1 MAVVALDTHAVVKE
15 LQAAGFS
22 EAQAEAVTRAVRR
35 AQDVDLSHLATKSD
49 IQGLRMEIDGL
60 RAGTKADLDSLRAG
74 TKADLD
80 SLRAGTKA
88 DIDTLR
94 TSTKADIDTLRA
106 STKADI
112 DTLRTSTKA
121 DIGSL
126 RAGTKADIAELKADI
141 LKWMVGAIGVQT
153 IAILGALVG
162 LARVLK
168 G

>member
-22 EAQAEAVTRAVRR
+22 EAQAEAVTHAVRR

-49 IQGLRMEIDGL
+49 IQALRMEIDGL

-80 SLRAGTKA
+80 SLR
-88 DIDTLR
+88 
-94 TSTKADIDTLRA
+94 TSTKADID
-106 STKADI
+106 
-112 DTLRTSTKA
+112 
-121 DIGSL
+121 SL

>member
-49 IQGLRMEIDGL
+49 IQGLRMEIDG
-60 RAGTKADLDSLRAG
+60 LRAG

>member
-35 AQDVDLSHLATKSD
+35 AQDLDLSNLATKSD
-49 IQGLRMEIDGL
+49 IQALKTDFQVLKTEIDG
-60 RAGTKADLDSLRAG
+60 
-74 TKADLD
+74 
-80 SLRAGTKA
+80 
-88 DIDTLR
+88 LR
-94 TSTKADIDTLRA
+94 TSTKADIDSLRASTKADNDSLRA

-112 DTLRTSTKA
+112 S
-121 DIGSL
+121 
-126 RAGTKADIAELKADI
+126 ELKADI